1 MKGRD
6 KGTMRWGRERGW
18 VEREREDGVWDC
30 RLRDRQGIT
39 RNGVRENERKRK
51 EHTGERD
58 GERE

>member
-1 MKGRD
+1 MGGEK
-6 KGTMRWGRERGW
+6 EAGW
-18 VEREREDGVWDC
+18 REREREDGEWDC

-51 EHTGERD
+51 GHTGERD